1 MLKNQIKGSLL
12 MGALSGFCVGNLIIN
27 LNYFFSYERHPYL
40 EPLSRVCFWILG
52 ISFLCDI
59 LWNLIQV
66 VNQKKLVRCFIMRL
80 LLGGF
85 LSSVLSYLDYHCG
98 DYFTCKKLCR
108 NWILKSAADD

>member
-27 LNYFFSYERHPYL
+27 LNCFFSYERHPYL
-40 EPLSRVCFWILG
+40 EPLSRVCFWIFG

-85 LSSVLSYLDYHCG
+85 LGVPFYHI
-98 DYFTCKKLCR
+98 
-108 NWILKSAADD
+108 WIITVKIISHVKSCVEIGY